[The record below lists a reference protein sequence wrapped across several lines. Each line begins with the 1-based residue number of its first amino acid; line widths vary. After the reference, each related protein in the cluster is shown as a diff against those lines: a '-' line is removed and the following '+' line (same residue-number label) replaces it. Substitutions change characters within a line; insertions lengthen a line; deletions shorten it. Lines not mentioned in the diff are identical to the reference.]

1 MSIIAALEM
10 LTSMIGSLQNIARRW
25 LQYAATSISSCCRHL
40 RLSAKGRFNVYQLPF
55 RVRREKEMHFNI
67 TKSDHL
73 LHGVTYYVMILFL
86 LFVVLC
92 FTA

>member
-25 LQYAATSISSCCRHL
+25 LQYGCNFYILVLPHL
-40 RLSAKGRFNVYQLPF
+40 RLSAKGRFNVYQFPF

-67 TKSDHL
+67 TKSNHL